1 MYVVFGGSIQIY
13 SEYIYSGEFK
23 YDTILPY
30 LNRSHNLRQPIDS
43 QLGGISAVAAF
54 MQMCAAIYYL
64 QKIYG
69 DNPKGEK
76 HEKQLCKKIPFVLS

>member
-1 MYVVFGGSIQIY
+1 MRYLAGVYKFIRN
-13 SEYIYSGEFK
+13 IYSGEFR
-23 YDTILPY
+23 YNQIPPY
-30 LNRSHNLRQPIDS
+30 PNRSHSLRQPIDS
-43 QLGGISAVAAF
+43 QLGRISAVAVF